1 MEEHKMLHLTDMIWI
16 EFRKAVRSKVP
27 FWTTIGSLFLPL
39 AIGFLIFV
47 ARNPELSKK
56 LGLISVKA
64 DLMAY
69 SATDWASYLGLT
81 AMIIASGGFFLFVLA
96 SSWTFGREFADGT
109 VKDLLAVPVPR
120 ASILMGKFI
129 LVTIWSITITLAI
142 SAVSLLMGIWLK
154 LPGGSSEVILKG
166 IGILAVT
173 AGLSILIA
181 FPFAWVA
188 SIGRGYLLPLGL
200 VVLTL
205 MMSNFVAMTGRGEF
219 FPWSIPGLY
228 AQGKS
233 NITLISFVIV
243 VLTGLVGMVVTHL
256 WWLKTDQ
263 NK

>member
-1 MEEHKMLHLTDMIWI
+1 MKNLSDMIWI
-16 EFRKAVRSKVP
+16 EFRKAIRSKVP
-27 FWTTIGSLFLPL
+27 FWTVMGSLFMPL
-39 AIGFLIFV
+39 AIAFLIFV
-47 ARNPELSKK
+47 ARNPEISKK

-69 SATDWASYLGLT
+69 SATDWASYLGLA
-81 AMIIASGGFFLFVLA
+81 AMIVSAGGFFLFVLA
-96 SSWTFGREFADGT
+96 TSWTFGREFADGT

-120 ASILMGKFI
+120 TSILLAKFI
-129 LVTIWSITITLAI
+129 VVAIWSAIITFAMA
-142 SAVSLLMGIWLK
+142 SVSLIMGVLLK
-154 LPGGSSEVILKG
+154 LPGGSSEVIISG
-166 IGILAVT
+166 IGTIVAT
-173 AGLSILIA
+173 AGLAILTA

-219 FPWSIPGLY
+219 FPWAVPGLF

-233 NITLISFVIV
+233 QLPFISLIIV
-243 VLTGLVGMVVTHL
+243 LLTGMVGIEATHI
-256 WWLKTDQ
+256 WWVKADQ